1 MPKMVMLSTA
11 AALATMLVASRAV
24 SAQPEPAALVAGH
37 GITALSGRIVD
48 ASGAGL
54 ARVRVVDNATSTYT
68 DAQGRF
74 LLAPVP
80 VGKSVVQI
88 DGRHVKNGTG
98 PDYGFHEIRAVA
110 KSAETTPVG
119 FTSWLSPIDHAH
131 DITVAS
137 PTTQETVLRTPAIP
151 GLEIHIAPNTV
162 IRDAE
167 GKIVTR
173 IGITALR
180 PDKQPIALPDH
191 VAMPLAFTVQPG
203 AACLYTPSGG
213 ISYARVIYPNL
224 DHQLPRARLSFWRY
238 EPDANGWRIYGAGTV
253 SDDGTQVVPD
263 RNTVMTDFGSA
274 ECDPATRSRPLIIA
288 VPSTAPGAIR

>member
-11 AALATMLVASRAV
+11 TALVALLLASGAT
-24 SAQPEPAALVAGH
+24 AQSEPAALVAGH
-37 GITALSGRIVD
+37 GITALSGRIVN
-48 ASGAGL
+48 AAGAGL

-68 DAQGRF
+68 DMQGRF

-88 DGRHVKNGTG
+88 DGRHMMNGNG
-98 PDYGFHEIRAVA
+98 ADYGFHEIRAIA
-110 KSAETTPVG
+110 KSAETTPIG
-119 FTSWLSPIDHAH
+119 FTSWLSPIDHTH
-131 DITVAS
+131 DITIAS

-173 IGITALR
+173 IGITAL
-180 PDKQPIALPDH
+180 PPGKQPIALPDN

-213 ISYARVIYPNL
+213 ISYARVVYPNL

-238 EPDANGWRIYGAGTV
+238 EPDSNGWRIYGAGTV

-263 RNTVMTDFGSA
+263 RNTVITDFGSA
-274 ECDPATRSRPLIIA
+274 ECDPATRSHPLIIA